1 MQVLLVPATFLGI
14 ERAGDINKC
23 ESDQSRSMPGIL
35 PGSNKIT
42 RSKHRWDFY
51 GIVLVSNKIFL
62 ETLVSYFTLFPSS
75 PLLLSGIKQL
85 LAAFISPWKHCSL
98 IPGSK
103 LGSVPIFKYIISRRD
118 CETS

>member
-1 MQVLLVPATFLGI
+1 
-14 ERAGDINKC
+14 
-23 ESDQSRSMPGIL
+23 MPGIL

-42 RSKHRWDFY
+42 RGKHRWDFY

-85 LAAFISPWKHCSL
+85 LAALISPWKHCSL

-103 LGSVPIFKYIISRRD
+103 LGSVSIFKYIISRRD
-118 CETS
+118 WETS